1 MATICFAAGTC
12 LCYTRLNVKRC
23 FGFFDCSANFLYIR
37 EALDFMP
44 KQSLFP
50 LIFVSVLVL
59 VGCQPLGDP
68 AVNPVPPADYFATS
82 TPLPVLS
89 LPTVTPTPAPSPTP
103 IALDGPVALLT
114 TKGVPERFA
123 GPIVDALAEVD
134 LLEASNGP
142 QPFAITDD
150 PAEATTLLAVT
161 QMIDAQYPLLQRY
174 YAVVAPFETL
184 NDDVSWS
191 EVQFR
196 WRGLGDA
203 PLYVT
208 SDVPELLSPILGTI
222 SSPILDRGDLID
234 KLELTPGALAIVP
247 FDQLDP
253 RMKVLTV
260 AGESLLNE
268 HFDPKAY
275 PLGVAITLQ
284 GKGAP
289 LIAEVL
295 TPTILTVESQLTNR
309 NADRLT
315 SLIMTGVTAMSRGTA
330 ARMDRE
336 GPLYPAMI
344 ISDTLAAADI
354 THISNEVPFLDDC
367 VTNNTVDNLRL
378 CSHTDYWAALE
389 AVGTDIVGLS
399 GNHVNDFGREG
410 ARRSLTW
417 YIENEIPIYGSGFT
431 PEEACA
437 PLFWTHN
444 GNKFAFVAA
453 LAFGPSTA
461 WVTDEAPGA
470 CYFYDRKDDILALVS
485 ELAGQVDIVAV
496 ELQYLETYQPY
507 PTGQQVREFREL
519 REAGADIVTGVQSH
533 VPQAMETYGINDE
546 GGPSMIAY
554 GLGNLFFDQMW
565 SWETRTE
572 LMARHTLYNGQ
583 LINTEILT
591 AVLENYAQPRWADA
605 QERAGILAR
614 IFNASPARPE

>member
-1 MATICFAAGTC
+1 MQ
-12 LCYTRLNVKRC
+12 KQ
-23 FGFFDCSANFLYIR
+23 FLI
-37 EALDFMP
+37 L
-44 KQSLFP
+44 
-50 LIFVSVLVL
+50 LIFVSIIAMT
-59 VGCQPLGDP
+59 GCQPLDVP
-68 AVNPVPPADYFATS
+68 PDRPVPPADYFATTTP
-82 TPLPVLS
+82 TPLIA
-89 LPTVTPTPAPSPTP
+89 LPTVTSTPAPSPTP
-103 IALDGPVALLT
+103 IALDGPVALIT
-114 TKGVPERFA
+114 TKGVPDRFA
-123 GPIVDALAEVD
+123 KPIADSLSGID
-134 LLEASNGP
+134 LLEARNGP
-142 QPFAITDD
+142 QPFSLTDD
-150 PAEATTLLAVT
+150 SAEATTLLAVT
-161 QMIDAQYPLLQRY
+161 QMVDAQFPLLERY
-174 YAVVAPFETL
+174 YAVVAPFATL
-184 NDDVSWS
+184 DDDVTWN

-196 WRGLGDA
+196 WMGLGEA
-203 PLYVT
+203 PMLIT
-208 SDVPELLSPILGTI
+208 EEVPELLSPILGTPKAEI
-222 SSPILDRGDLID
+222 VTREELID
-234 KLELTPGALAIVP
+234 ILESTPDALAIVP
-247 FDQLDP
+247 FDQIDP

-268 HFDPKAY
+268 HFDPRSY
-275 PLGVAITLQ
+275 PLGVALTLQ

-289 LIAEVL
+289 LIAQLLTSTIQEVD
-295 TPTILTVESQLTNR
+295 PQPTNR
-309 NADRLT
+309 RSDRLT

-336 GPLYPAMI
+336 GPVYPAMI

-417 YIENEIPIYGSGFT
+417 YIENEIPIYGSGLT

-444 GNKFAFVAA
+444 GNTFAFVAA

-461 WVTDEAPGA
+461 WVTDDAPGA
-470 CYFYDRKDDILALVS
+470 CYFYDRKDDIL
-485 ELAGQVDIVAV
+485 ELTSDLARQVDIVAV

-533 VPQAMETYGINDE
+533 VPQAMETYGVDDE
-546 GGPSMIAY
+546 GGPGMIAY

-591 AVLENYAQPRWADA
+591 AVLENYAQPRWADED
-605 QERAGILAR
+605 ERAGILAR
-614 IFNASPARPE
+614 IINAAPARAK

>member
-1 MATICFAAGTC
+1 
-12 LCYTRLNVKRC
+12 
-23 FGFFDCSANFLYIR
+23 
-37 EALDFMP
+37 MP
-44 KQSLFP
+44 KKFP
-50 LIFVSVLVL
+50 FFLIFVSVLVFS
-59 VGCQPLGDP
+59 GCQPLGDSQD
-68 AVNPVPPADYFATS
+68 NPVPPADYFVKPS
-82 TPLPVLS
+82 PTPIQS

-103 IALDGPVALLT
+103 IGLDGPVALII
-114 TKGVPERFA
+114 TKGVPDRFA
-123 GPIVDALAEVD
+123 APIADALSDVD

-142 QPFAITDD
+142 QPFSVTDD
-150 PAEATTLLAVT
+150 PAQATTLLAVT
-161 QMIDAQYPLLQRY
+161 QMIDAQYPLLERY

-184 NDDVSWS
+184 IDDVSWS
-191 EVQFR
+191 EIQFR

-208 SDVPELLSPILGTI
+208 EEAPELLSPILGKV
-222 SSPILDRGDLID
+222 SAPIVAREALID
-234 KLELTPGALAIVP
+234 EFESTPDALAIVP

-289 LIAEVL
+289 LIAQVL
-295 TPTILTVESQLTNR
+295 APSILTVESQLTNR

-437 PLFWTHN
+437 PLFWSHN
-444 GNKFAFVAA
+444 GNTFAFVAA

-461 WVTDEAPGA
+461 WVTDDAPGA
-470 CYFYDRKDDILALVS
+470 CYFYDRKDDIL
-485 ELAGQVDIVAV
+485 ELTSDLARQVDIVAV

-533 VPQAMETYGINDE
+533 VPQAMETYGIIDE
-546 GGPSMIAY
+546 GGPGMIAY

-591 AVLENYAQPRWADA
+591 AVLENYAQPRWADE

-614 IFNASPARPE
+614 IFNATPARAQ

>member
-1 MATICFAAGTC
+1 
-12 LCYTRLNVKRC
+12 
-23 FGFFDCSANFLYIR
+23 
-37 EALDFMP
+37 MP
-44 KQSLFP
+44 KQLLFL
-50 LIFVSVLVL
+50 LIFIPVLAL
-59 VGCQPLGDP
+59 SGCQPLGSP
-68 AVNPVPPADYFATS
+68 PSNPIPPADYFATA
-82 TPLPVLS
+82 TPAPLPK
-89 LPTVTPTPAPSPTP
+89 LPTVTPTPAPSSTP
-103 IALDGPVALLT
+103 IALDGPVALIT

-123 GPIVDALAEVD
+123 QPIVSALAAVD
-134 LLEASNGP
+134 LLQASNGP
-142 QPFAITDD
+142 QPLSLTEN
-150 PAEATTLLAVT
+150 PTEATTLLAVT
-161 QMIDAQYPLLQRY
+161 QMIDAQYPLVERY

-184 NDDVSWS
+184 GDDISWS

-203 PLYVT
+203 PLYVAG
-208 SDVPELLSPILGTI
+208 DAPEMLSPILGKV
-222 SSPILDRGDLID
+222 SAPIVERDALIGE
-234 KLELTPGALAIVP
+234 LESTPGALAIVP

-268 HFDPKAY
+268 QFDPKAY
-275 PLGVAITLQ
+275 PLGIALTLQ

-289 LIAEVL
+289 LIAEAL
-295 TPTILTVESQLTNR
+295 APTILTVESQLTNR

-367 VTNNTVDNLRL
+367 VTNNTVDNLKL

-417 YIENEIPIYGSGFT
+417 YKENEIPIYGSGFT

-444 GNKFAFVAA
+444 GNTFAFVAA

-461 WVTDEAPGA
+461 WVTDDAPGA
-470 CYFYDRKDDILALVS
+470 CYFYDRKDDILELVS
-485 ELAGQVDIVAV
+485 DLARQVDIVAV
-496 ELQYLETYQPY
+496 ELQYLETYEPY

-533 VPQAMETYGINDE
+533 VPQAMEVYGVDDE
-546 GGPSMIAY
+546 GGPGMIAY

-591 AVLENYAQPRWADA
+591 AVLENYAQPRWADE

-614 IFNASPARPE
+614 IFNAAPARAQ